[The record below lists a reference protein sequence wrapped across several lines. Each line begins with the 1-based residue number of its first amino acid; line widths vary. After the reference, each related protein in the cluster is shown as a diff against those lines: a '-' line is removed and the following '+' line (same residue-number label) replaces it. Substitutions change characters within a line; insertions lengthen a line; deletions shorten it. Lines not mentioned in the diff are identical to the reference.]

1 MKKLALVV
9 AFALSVLP
17 AFAAEDFTGKWS
29 GSFSGTD
36 PNGSPANENLFLN
49 LIHKGSELTG
59 TAGPTAER
67 QWKILNGKVNDN
79 SVAFEVQGG
88 GGDTQGGPV
97 LKFALT
103 FADGHLKGD
112 VNAER
117 GGEKMTAKVDLTRVK

>member
-1 MKKLALVV
+1 MKKLALIV

-29 GSFSGTD
+29 GSFTGTD
-36 PNGSPANENLFLN
+36 PSGSPANENMLVNF
-49 LIHKGSELTG
+49 IHKGSELTG

-67 QWKILNGKVNDN
+67 QWKILNGKVDGNA
-79 SVAFEVQGG
+79 VAFEVQGG
-88 GGDTQGGPV
+88 GDTEGGAL

-112 VNAER
+112 VNAEQ
-117 GGEKMTAKVDLTRVK
+117 GGQKMSAKVDLTRVK

>member
-36 PNGSPANENLFLN
+36 PNGSPVNENMFLN
-49 LIHKGSELTG
+49 LVHKGSELTG
-59 TAGPTAER
+59 TAGPTAGR
-67 QWKILNGKVNDN
+67 QWKILNGTVKGD

-88 GGDTQGGPV
+88 GDTQGGPL

-117 GGEKMTAKVDLTRVK
+117 GGEKMSAKVDLTRVK

>member
-9 AFALSVLP
+9 AFALCVLP

-29 GSFSGTD
+29 GSFSGT
-36 PNGSPANENLFLN
+36 GSQRLADDRERVPES
-49 LIHKGSELTG
+49 HPQGQRVDGHRRSGSR
-59 TAGPTAER
+59 AAV
-67 QWKILNGKVNDN
+67 KILNGKVNEN

-88 GGDTQGGPV
+88 GDTQGGP
-97 LKFALT
+97 LPKFALT

>member
-9 AFALSVLP
+9 AFALCVLP
-17 AFAAEDFTGKWS
+17 AFAAEDFTGTWS

-36 PNGSPANENLFLN
+36 PNGSPVNENVFLN
-49 LIHKGSELTG
+49 FVHKGSELTG

-67 QWKILNGKVNDN
+67 QWKILNGKVNGN
-79 SVAFEVQGG
+79 SVVFDVQG
-88 GGDTQGGPV
+88 GGDTQGGPL

-112 VNAER
+112 VNAEH
-117 GGEKMTAKVDLTRVK
+117 GGEKMSAKVDLTRVK

>member
-9 AFALSVLP
+9 AFALCVLP
-17 AFAAEDFTGKWS
+17 AIAAEDFTGKWS

-36 PNGSPANENLFLN
+36 PNGSPVNENVVLN
-49 LIHKGSELTG
+49 FIHKDSELTG

-67 QWKILNGKVNDN
+67 QWKILNGKVKGD

-88 GGDTQGGPV
+88 GDTQGGPL

>member
-9 AFALSVLP
+9 AFALCVLP

-36 PNGSPANENLFLN
+36 PNGSPVKENVFLN
-49 LIHKGSELTG
+49 FVHKGSELTG
-59 TAGPTAER
+59 TAGPTAEQ
-67 QWKILNGKVNDN
+67 QWKILNGTVKGD

-88 GGDTQGGPV
+88 GDTQGGPL

>member
-9 AFALSVLP
+9 VFALCVLP

-36 PNGSPANENLFLN
+36 PNGSQMIENVFLN
-49 LIHKGSELTG
+49 FIHKGSELTG

-67 QWKILNGKVNDN
+67 QWKILNGKVNGN
-79 SVAFEVQGG
+79 AVTFEVQG
-88 GGDTQGGPV
+88 GGDTQGGPL
-97 LKFALT
+97 LKFVLT

-117 GGEKMTAKVDLTRVK
+117 GGEKMSAKVDLTRVK